1 MNTRPSGLPS
11 RLYTVYLFLVLF
23 PYRVTCPASP
33 NTWNFCF
40 CPRGLTFSRLSSSSM
55 EWLPLP
61 KKLVP
66 RDAGG
71 TLLPT
76 PSFESGGII
85 HSQSLTGHYKPT
97 RNGQSQACCCSAAV
111 TQRHK
116 RRWEWEAATD
126 GAPFC
131 PSLTC
136 LVSVDRGPS
145 AVH

>member
-40 CPRGLTFSRLSSSSM
+40 CSRGLTYSRLPPPAWSGCLCRRSWFPGM
-55 EWLPLP
+55 P
-61 KKLVP
+61 
-66 RDAGG
+66 AGLFYPHRALRVVG
-71 TLLPT
+71 L
-76 PSFESGGII
+76 F
-85 HSQSLTGHYKPT
+85 TGHYKPT
-97 RNGQSQACCCSAAV
+97 RNGQSQACSCPAAA
-111 TQRHK
+111 TQRRK